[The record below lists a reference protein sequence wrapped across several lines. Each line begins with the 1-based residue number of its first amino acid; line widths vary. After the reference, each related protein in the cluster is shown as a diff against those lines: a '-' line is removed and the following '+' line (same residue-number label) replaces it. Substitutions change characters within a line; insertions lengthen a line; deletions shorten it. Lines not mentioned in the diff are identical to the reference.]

1 MVMLVRI
8 CLLLGAALAD
18 DSLLHSMASDP
29 LADPSVDWQKYVP
42 GMAQHF
48 THSGKKGSE
57 KDTQKKSPSLLLAA
71 QTLSGEQKLDCV
83 PMKLN
88 LPEAFAKEDWNKFV
102 PSFVNG
108 FAKDYVKKSEE
119 ESEKRVQKREEKEEE
134 KKGEKKG
141 AAPAVFLAQS
151 DLSTDEAKEEQSL
164 RAVSAA
170 EQAES
175 QARARAQASLEK
187 MKDASWKDI
196 IRKVSDWGTVDEL
209 SASSTQKD
217 AHGFWANCWIWWV
230 PGRSVWE
237 NALEKRIQMLDKF
250 NKEHRKDVL
259 DFNASRAVE
268 LVYAVQT
275 AAAHVELNNRRRG
288 TWRDG
293 RKEESMKSSLKSTR
307 YAAIQHVKSLEADT
321 RDAAHRWKA
330 SAAVPRDAAFRCR
343 EEDPAQKA
351 AHMSE
356 NVYERHED
364 VMSDAAGDVAN
375 RAENKA
381 DRLKDQVNDY
391 FSRIEDEVHRS
402 SFDARSRELLRQ
414 AKDVVSELH
423 EVAERLGAQAA
434 YQEAE
439 SSAKFKEEEK
449 RWESYQSP
457 KMLFE
462 APNALMVK
470 SSMLFAAAGSFALVF
485 ALLRRRQ
492 VSRPLDIE
500 APPLLG

>member
-1 MVMLVRI
+1 
-8 CLLLGAALAD
+8 
-18 DSLLHSMASDP
+18 
-29 LADPSVDWQKYVP
+29 
-42 GMAQHF
+42 
-48 THSGKKGSE
+48 
-57 KDTQKKSPSLLLAA
+57 
-71 QTLSGEQKLDCV
+71 
-83 PMKLN
+83 MK
-88 LPEAFAKEDWNKFV
+88 DWNKFV

-217 AHGFWANCWIWWV
+217 AH
-230 PGRSVWE
+230 VWE

-275 AAAHVELNNRRRG
+275 AAAHVELNNRR
-288 TWRDG
+288 
-293 RKEESMKSSLKSTR
+293 KEESMKSSLKSTR

-330 SAAVPRDAAFRCR
+330 VGKMAVK
-343 EEDPAQKA
+343 AQKA